1 MNKGTFFQ
9 VIGSRSG
16 WVKKQTEGANF
27 AASSTISI
35 IYRIDLFL
43 ACIKEAIGCG
53 AYLKE
58 LSFGAKALSRVEKK
72 KRLSGRSSGK
82 SGIRSKGV
90 KQFLQARGH
99 SYISV

>member
-1 MNKGTFFQ
+1 MNFL
-9 VIGSRSG
+9 SG
-16 WVKKQTEGANF
+16 LRLSVGLGKKTNRRGNLC
-27 AASSTISI
+27 SISTNSI
-35 IYRIDLFL
+35 IYRIELFL

-58 LSFGAKALSRVEKK
+58 LSFGAKVLSRVEKK
-72 KRLSGRSSGK
+72 KRSSGRVIGK
-82 SGIRSKGV
+82 SGIRSKGA